1 MAITVF
7 RPGMV
12 FDGLRESARVLT
24 VFSFSQ
30 VGSAILGRLESRAD
44 PGGAC
49 WIDAGCFSEVSSED
63 GKRFALSA
71 ILRRPAWA
79 GEAEAAGK
87 LATCWPP
94 RYVNG
99 PNPSHFKTARMKFT
113 HSWLKDYLD
122 TDASAEAI
130 ADALTNVGLELEE
143 LSNPAKALE
152 PFVIA
157 DVIEARQHPN
167 ADRLRVCLVSTGS
180 GAPVQVVCGAP
191 NARTGMKG
199 VFAPVGTHI
208 PGTGIDLKPGTI
220 RGEAS
225 NGMLLSERELGLSN
239 EHEGIVD
246 LPADAPVG
254 ASYAR
259 WVGLDDPV
267 IDVGV
272 TPNRPDALGVY
283 GIARDL
289 AAKGVGKLKPIDAP
303 IIAGKFRSPIAVEL
317 RFSDPENRPCPLFVG
332 RYFRGVKNRPSPAWM
347 QRRLRAIG
355 LRPIS
360 ALVDITNYVTH
371 SYGRPLHVFDAAKVK
386 GTIHA
391 RFARDGESL
400 RALDGKTYTLDSSMT
415 VIADDNGPE
424 GIAGIIGGE
433 ETGCTTETT
442 DVFLEAAYFDPIRT
456 ATTGRKLGIN
466 SDARYR
472 FERGVDPAF
481 VQTGAEIGTRM
492 ILDLCGG
499 ETSEL
504 VVAGEPPLRNLSVPL
519 RLDRVKT
526 LAGVDIPEEE
536 QVAILTALGF
546 TVAGAGDDVVAD
558 VPSWRPDVNGEA
570 DLDEEIVRIY
580 GLDKVAH
587 VPMPRLQSVTG
598 RSIDASQRRRFLAAR
613 TLAARGMNEAMT
625 WSFLPN
631 AQAELF
637 GGGEHLLSLANPI
650 STELSDM
657 RPSLLVN
664 LIAAA
669 ARNMARG
676 HDDLALFEVG
686 QIYRGDR
693 PEDEHQ
699 NASGIRRG
707 MSGARHWSK
716 ERRPVDVFDAKADA
730 LACLSVVGAPI
741 DRLQTVAEGAAWYH
755 PGRVGSLM
763 LGPKNRL
770 AMFGEIH
777 PRVLNA
783 MNVEG
788 PLVGFEVDL
797 GAVPLP
803 KSTRTARPALEASQF
818 QAVRR
823 DFAFVVPAEVPAD
836 KLIRAARAADN
847 ALIESVSVFDVF
859 TGGAIGAGRKS
870 VALEVTL
877 QPPDRT
883 LTEDEIEKVSAAI
896 VAAVR
901 SATGGELRT

>member
-1 MAITVF
+1 
-7 RPGMV
+7 
-12 FDGLRESARVLT
+12 
-24 VFSFSQ
+24 
-30 VGSAILGRLESRAD
+30 
-44 PGGAC
+44 
-49 WIDAGCFSEVSSED
+49 
-63 GKRFALSA
+63 
-71 ILRRPAWA
+71 
-79 GEAEAAGK
+79 
-87 LATCWPP
+87 
-94 RYVNG
+94 
-99 PNPSHFKTARMKFT
+99 MKFT
-113 HSWLKDYLD
+113 LSWLKDYLD

-143 LSNPAKALE
+143 LSNPAEALK

-167 ADRLRVCLVSTGS
+167 ADRLRVCMVSTGS
-180 GAPVQVVCGAP
+180 GAPVQVICGAP

-208 PGTGIDLKPGTI
+208 PGTGIDLKAGLI

-225 NGMLLSERELGLSN
+225 NGMLLSERELGLS
-239 EHEGIVD
+239 EDHEGIVD

-254 ASYAR
+254 TPYAK
-259 WVGLDDPV
+259 WAGLDDPV

-272 TPNRPDALGVY
+272 TPNRPDALGIY
-283 GIARDL
+283 GVARDL
-289 AAKGVGKLKPIDAP
+289 AAKGIGALKPIDAP
-303 IIAGKFRSPIAVEL
+303 IVAGGFKSPIGVEL
-317 RFSDPENRPCPLFVG
+317 RFAESDRRACPLFVG
-332 RYFRGVKNRPSPAWM
+332 RYFRGVENRPSPAWM

-360 ALVDITNYVTH
+360 ALVDITNTITH
-371 SYGRPLHVFDAAKVK
+371 SFARPLHVFDAAKVK

-391 RFARDGESL
+391 RLARDGETIE
-400 RALDGKTYTLDSSMT
+400 ALDGKTYSLDSSMT
-415 VIADDNGPE
+415 VIADDSGAI
-424 GIAGIIGGE
+424 GIGGIIGGE
-433 ETGCTTETT
+433 ATGCTAETT

-456 ATTGRKLGIN
+456 AATGRKLGIN

-481 VQTGAEIGTRM
+481 VQTGAEIGTQM
-492 ILDLCGG
+492 ILELCGG
-499 ETSEL
+499 EASEL
-504 VVAGEPPLRNLSVPL
+504 VIAGKAPIRSLSVPL

-526 LAGVDIPEEE
+526 LAGVDIPGEE

-546 TVAGAGDDVVAD
+546 TVAGSGADVVAE

-570 DLDEEIVRIY
+570 DLIEEIVRIY

-587 VPMPRLQSVTG
+587 VPLPRLQSVTK

-625 WSFLPN
+625 WSFLPKEQ
-631 AQAELF
+631 AQLF
-637 GGGEHLLSLANPI
+637 GGGEETLALANPI
-650 STELSDM
+650 SSELSDM

-669 ARNMARG
+669 GRNMARG

-707 MSGARHWSK
+707 MNGPRHWSK
-716 ERRPVDVFDAKADA
+716 ERRPVDVSDAKADA
-730 LACLSVVGAPI
+730 LAILSAVGAPI
-741 DRLQTVAEGAAWYH
+741 DRLQTVAEGPGWYH
-755 PGRVGSLM
+755 PGRVGAFM

-770 AMFGEIH
+770 GVFGEIH
-777 PRVLNA
+777 PRVLA
-783 MNVEG
+783 TMDVAG
-788 PLVGFEVDL
+788 PLVAFEVDL
-797 GAVPLP
+797 GAIPLP
-803 KSTRTARPALEASQF
+803 KSVRTARPALDASQF
-818 QAVRR
+818 QTVTR
-823 DFAFVVPAEVPAD
+823 DFAFVVAADVPAD
-836 KLIRAARAADN
+836 RLIRAAKSADKV
-847 ALIESVSVFDVF
+847 LVESVSVFDVF
-859 TGGAIGAGRKS
+859 TGEAIGVGRKS
-870 VALEVTL
+870 IAIEVTL
-877 QPPDRT
+877 QPRDRT
-883 LTEDEIEKVSAAI
+883 LTEEEIEKVSAAV